1 MIWGITGY
9 PCAGKGEVSNI
20 LKERGFATI
29 TLSDLLRERLKILGV
44 ESTRQNLI
52 DIANFMRERAGSN
65 ILMKIALQK
74 AGVNNVIIEGI
85 RHPEEVKELKNYGGK
100 LIFIQAAQE
109 VRFARMIAR
118 NREKDPSTWDDF
130 LKEER
135 QQEGTGRGSG
145 LRIKDCEEMA
155 DITIEN
161 NGTFEE
167 LREQVEKILLAEAG
181 KHPEQTKLP
190 RILEEE

>member
-20 LKERGFATI
+20 LKERGFTTLA
-29 TLSDLLRERLKILGV
+29 LSDLLRERLKILGV
-44 ESTRQNLI
+44 EITRQNLI
-52 DIANFMRERAGSN
+52 DIANFMRERMDNN

-74 AGVNNVIIEGI
+74 IGANNVIIEGI
-85 RHPEEVKELKNYGGK
+85 RHPEEVKELKKYEGK

-118 NREKDPSTWDDF
+118 NREKDPSTWNDF
-130 LKEER
+130 LKEEG
-135 QQEGTGRGSG
+135 QQEGTGKGSG

-155 DITIEN
+155 DIVIEN

-167 LREQVEKILLAEAG
+167 LRERVEKILLAEAG

-190 RILEEE
+190 EMYNRE